1 MESSV
6 EQKMKDDRVW
16 ESNPSIIIEERPD
29 DVINR
34 QVVDAVVN
42 ADLVV
47 DEREMNKI
55 VDNEEDQRN
64 SRIFCNRVI
73 VCFMALGLLW
83 MTSLQIAI
91 GIIDVFIKSPS
102 MDAVINACKQSYDV
116 VAVSKKQSGDC
127 VDRQLARCNLNL
139 KKVFLAEKGA
149 KKNYESSNA
158 ALLVSLRRR
167 YIVSKVASLVNDDT
181 YCHQF
186 VHSIIVSFFMQW

>member
-6 EQKMKDDRVW
+6 EQKMRDDRVW
-16 ESNPSIIIEERPD
+16 ESNPSIIIEERVIEERAD
-29 DVINR
+29 DVING
-34 QVVDAVVN
+34 QVVVGVVN
-42 ADLVV
+42 AELVL

-55 VDNEEDQRN
+55 VENDEDQRN

-73 VCFMALGLLW
+73 VCFIALGLLW

-91 GIIDVFIKSPS
+91 GIIDVFIKSPR

-139 KKVFLAEKGA
+139 KKLFLAEKGT
-149 KKNYESSNA
+149 KKNSEYSNA
-158 ALLVSLRRR
+158 ALLVSLQRR
-167 YIVSKVASLVNDDT
+167 YIVS
-181 YCHQF
+181 
-186 VHSIIVSFFMQW
+186 